1 MKKNTIVK
9 AAAVQISHVLY
20 SQQGTVEKVVS
31 KIRELGKAI
40 VVMIVWMASIATISC
55 HSAPAPKTGN
65 APASGGAQWS
75 GIKRTDLQR
84 NDLDLPNREVIQAR
98 IDIKPGVVAPR
109 HSHPGEEI
117 IYVIEG
123 VLEYQIDGKPPV
135 TLTTGEVLFVPA
147 GAIHK
152 AKNVGKVNAAE
163 LATYIVQKGKPL
175 LVTAR

>member
-1 MKKNTIVK
+1 MKRITIT
-9 AAAVQISHVLY
+9 A
-20 SQQGTVEKVVS
+20 
-31 KIRELGKAI
+31 
-40 VVMIVWMASIATISC
+40 MIVLLVSTGMISC
-55 HSAPAPKTGN
+55 NSAPAPKTGS

-84 NDLDLPNREVIQAR
+84 NDLSLSGHEAIQAR
-98 IDIKPGVVAPR
+98 IDIDPGVVAPR

-135 TLTTGEVLFVPA
+135 TLTTGDVLFVPA

-152 AKNVGKVNAAE
+152 AKNVGNVNAAE
-163 LATYIVQKGKPL
+163 LATYIVKKGKPL

>member
-1 MKKNTIVK
+1 
-9 AAAVQISHVLY
+9 
-20 SQQGTVEKVVS
+20 
-31 KIRELGKAI
+31 
-40 VVMIVWMASIATISC
+40 MIVWMASIAMVGC
-55 HSAPAPKTGN
+55 HSAPAPKTDS

-84 NDLDLPNREVIQAR
+84 NDLSLSGYESIQAR
-98 IDIKPGVVAPR
+98 IDINPGVVAPR

-135 TLTTGEVLFVPA
+135 TLTKGDVLFVPA

-152 AKNVGKVNAAE
+152 AKNVGNVIAAE
-163 LATYIVQKGKPL
+163 LATYIVEKGKPL